1 MLNGYNM
8 DIWTLP
14 KYKYF
19 GKMEKYWQNF
29 IRYFPS
35 PSLASVWK
43 IGFARNFYLV
53 FCFRYLKS

>member
-1 MLNGYNM
+1 M